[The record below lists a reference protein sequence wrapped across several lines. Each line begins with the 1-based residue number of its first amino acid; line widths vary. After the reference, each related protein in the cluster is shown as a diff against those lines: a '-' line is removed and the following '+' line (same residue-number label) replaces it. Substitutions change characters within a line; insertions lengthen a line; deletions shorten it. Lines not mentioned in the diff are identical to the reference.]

1 MFELLK
7 VLGVLGAIDP
17 HTVKMLDFAK
27 NKGLGGGGAGGGG
40 VAGGGGGA
48 AGGGGDG
55 KGGKTTSALDAE
67 SLPGPISEDGH
78 SRIVLCLSIPTTPLS
93 QSRRL
98 AYADV
103 C

>member
-55 KGGKTTSALDAE
+55 KGGKTTSALLDAE

-78 SRIVLCLSIPTTPLS
+78 SRIDYQNTPLS
-93 QSRRL
+93 QSRML
-98 AYADV
+98 TYADV